1 MRPPIGPDSISSQ
14 LGGRDLLGAGAAPGA
29 AMGSGGAGM
38 APMGAPGAGQ
48 APGQTGKG
56 KRAEPGDELL
66 YTEERPWT
74 EGLIGKRPRK
84 SAAEVAGPDASAAP
98 DSKAGPDSVAGSNSK
113 DSK

>member
-1 MRPPIGPDSISSQ
+1 M
-14 LGGRDLLGAGAAPGA
+14 
-29 AMGSGGAGM
+29 
-38 APMGAPGAGQ
+38 
-48 APGQTGKG
+48 
-56 KRAEPGDELL
+56 L

-98 DSKAGPDSVAGSNSK
+98 DSKAGPDRVAGSNSK